1 MTQTIGGEIE
11 LSRLNSLIVSYYAL
25 NAFECSSSHSANSI
39 KAFKMKSLIVHA
51 ACDCI
56 LAQRR
61 ETAPGT
67 VVEIAQCKL

>member
-11 LSRLNSLIVSYYAL
+11 LSRLNA
-25 NAFECSSSHSANSI
+25 
-39 KAFKMKSLIVHA
+39 LIVHA